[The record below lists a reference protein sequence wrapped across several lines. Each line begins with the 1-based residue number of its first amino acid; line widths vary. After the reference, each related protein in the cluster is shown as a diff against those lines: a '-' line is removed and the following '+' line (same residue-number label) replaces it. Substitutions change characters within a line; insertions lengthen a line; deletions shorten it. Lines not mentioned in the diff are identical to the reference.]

1 MCVLNRIS
9 CWQGAG
15 ALADDLHNLGVN
27 VTGLLVSAYLF
38 QLDQASAETRVER
51 RKEVHAAPLL
61 AVLQSNT
68 IFLMQRC
75 HCTAHRYGKHRLNL
89 GTERCMSTRMGNGC
103 QS

>member
-51 RKEVHAAPLL
+51 RKEIREAQIEFGDREVYVNQDGEWMSKLKEVDDDWIL
-61 AVLQSNT
+61 
-68 IFLMQRC
+68 R
-75 HCTAHRYGKHRLNL
+75 RL
-89 GTERCMSTRMGNGC
+89 ERWGRGRTYYR
-103 QS
+103 